1 MLVELEAL
9 HEMAIFVDKVR
20 YVDIH
25 EKISA
30 RFSKDGVS
38 LLLDDE
44 WTTPIA
50 YRYISD
56 NFKIYNQ

>member
-9 HEMAIFVDKVR
+9 NEMAIFVDKVR

-25 EKISA
+25 EKILA

-38 LLLDDE
+38 LLLDDT
-44 WTTPIA
+44 WTAPID
-50 YRYISD
+50 YKYIGN
-56 NFKIYNQ
+56 NFKIYKQ